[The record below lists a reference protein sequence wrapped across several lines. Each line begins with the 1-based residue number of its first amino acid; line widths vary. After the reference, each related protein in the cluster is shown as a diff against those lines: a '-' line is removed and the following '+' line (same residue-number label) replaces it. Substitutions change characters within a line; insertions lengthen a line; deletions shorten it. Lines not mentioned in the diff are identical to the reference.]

1 MLQGGV
7 TSGGRQRRWAA
18 AAVLSGSEDAAAVRP
33 GWQRG
38 AGATTDLDGSEGLGR
53 RCIWERTGPR
63 RDLGAQPPEGVRVK
77 KFLFFLMNKCFS
89 VESANTKT

>member
-1 MLQGGV
+1 MFLTIFYCDGILRMLQAGV

-38 AGATTDLDGSEGLGR
+38 AGATTDLDGS
-53 RCIWERTGPR
+53 
-63 RDLGAQPPEGVRVK
+63 
-77 KFLFFLMNKCFS
+77 
-89 VESANTKT
+89 